1 MAKHRSQK
9 GTLFV
14 ISGPSG
20 TGKGTVCKELLKEND
35 LKLSISI
42 TTRQPREGEQ
52 NGRDYFFVTR
62 EEFEKNIAEG
72 NLLEYADVFGN
83 LYGTPKD
90 AVVRQLERGRNV
102 LLEIDVQG
110 ALKVKEAM
118 NEAVLVFLLP
128 PSMKVLQERLSGR
141 GTDSEEVIQ
150 RRFREALNEIR
161 LLGEYD
167 YYVVNDDLEEAVAD
181 VAAVVRAESRRVP
194 GKVKPIIRDYEEEDN

>member
-9 GTLFV
+9 GPLFV

-20 TGKGTVCKELLKEND
+20 TGKGTVCKKLLKEND
-35 LKLSISI
+35 LKLSISM

>member
-1 MAKHRSQK
+1 M
-9 GTLFV
+9 
-14 ISGPSG
+14 
-20 TGKGTVCKELLKEND
+20 
-35 LKLSISI
+35 
-42 TTRQPREGEQ
+42 
-52 NGRDYFFVTR
+52 
-62 EEFEKNIAEG
+62 
-72 NLLEYADVFGN
+72 FGN